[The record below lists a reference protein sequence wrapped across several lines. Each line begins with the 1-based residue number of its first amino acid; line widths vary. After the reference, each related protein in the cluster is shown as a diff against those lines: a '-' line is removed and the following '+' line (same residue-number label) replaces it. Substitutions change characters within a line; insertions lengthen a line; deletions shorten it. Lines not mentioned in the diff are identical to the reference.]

1 MIIVFT
7 KIGRYIDGKSKI
19 KVKEAITKLGNT
31 PQGQNLLKGLT
42 RQDKQNLMDKIGKL
56 SANNISKEM
65 LLHQLK
71 NPEVINKLS
80 TILNKKG

>member
-1 MIIVFT
+1 MDINEFV
-7 KIGRYIDGKSKI
+7 KGMDDPKL
-19 KVKEAITKLGNT
+19 KEAITKLGNT
-31 PQGQNLLKGLT
+31 PQGHNLLKGLT

>member
-1 MIIVFT
+1 MDINEFV
-7 KIGRYIDGKSKI
+7 KGMDDPKL
-19 KVKEAITKLGNT
+19 KEAITKLGNT

-42 RQDKQNLMDKIGKL
+42 QQDKQNLMDKIGKL

>member
-1 MIIVFT
+1 MDINEFV
-7 KIGRYIDGKSKI
+7 KGMDDPKL
-19 KVKEAITKLGNT
+19 KEAITKLGNT